1 MKHPLK
7 SRFSGFW
14 DTFGRTR
21 QEKGA
26 RGNRLDEILLHLEG
40 VVDDTDS
47 RIRLVPGYKR
57 KLEGV
62 IENALDYTTGLVDE
76 IPEAIEI
83 SRSTFVS
90 NPYVNA
96 FFANVDD
103 LKSVFRRSS
112 EIRDYLDECSGDLT
126 GECCA
131 LLCMHMSQKKVLG
144 MELAGNILRKD
155 VSQVA
160 VSFAD
165 HRVYSPSP
173 GEQETRQGLKH
184 CLFQGLATA
193 ALARIMEIRLENHKL
208 THEVQKHRATLRRYQ
223 RRSEDDIRADMIANR
238 DYEEAKSKLARAEAE
253 LMDASTATPQT
264 CMEQVISVF
273 RHPNDYVRMNRFSLK
288 LSKLGIK
295 IHEDS
300 RQPCNDLELTE
311 VEIASEQPRVITLA
325 RIPVKEL
332 LPGSVSATNGLI

>member
-14 DTFGRTR
+14 DTLGRTR
-21 QEKGA
+21 QERDA

-62 IENALDYTTGLVDE
+62 IQNALDYTTGLVDE

-90 NPYVNA
+90 NPYANA
-96 FFANVDD
+96 FFANVDE
-103 LKSVFRRSS
+103 LQSVFRCSS
-112 EIRDYLDECSGDLT
+112 EIRDYLDECRGNLSGD
-126 GECCA
+126 CCA
-131 LLCMHMSQKKVLG
+131 LLCMHMSQKTVLG
-144 MELAGNILRKD
+144 MELAGDILRKD

-165 HRVYSPSP
+165 HRVYSPAPS
-173 GEQETRQGLKH
+173 EQETRQGLKH
-184 CLFQGLATA
+184 CLFQGLATT
-193 ALARIMEIRLENHKL
+193 ALARIMEIRLESHKL

-223 RRSEDDIRADMIANR
+223 RRSEVDNRADMTANR
-238 DYEEAKSKLARAEAE
+238 AYEEARSKLARAEAE
-253 LMDASTATPQT
+253 LLNAGSATPQT
-264 CMEQVISVF
+264 CLEQVISVF
-273 RHPNDYVRMNRFSLK
+273 RHPNDFVRMNRLSLK

-295 IHEDS
+295 IHENS
-300 RQPCNDLELTE
+300 RQPCNDLQLTE
-311 VEIASEQPRVITLA
+311 VEIASEQPRVIALA
-325 RIPVKEL
+325 RIPAKEIL
-332 LPGSVSATNGLI
+332 SGSVSATTGLI